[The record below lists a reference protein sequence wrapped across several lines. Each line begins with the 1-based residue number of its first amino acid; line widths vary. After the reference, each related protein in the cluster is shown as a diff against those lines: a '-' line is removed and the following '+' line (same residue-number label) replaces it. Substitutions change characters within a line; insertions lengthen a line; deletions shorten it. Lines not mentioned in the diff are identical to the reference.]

1 MKAVTPVLMLA
12 LLAAL
17 LLLIAG
23 PGTRFELWDFRTGFG
38 LMRWAVYLGGAAV
51 VLSIVLLLV
60 PRLRRAAAGR
70 LGAALVI
77 GLLAAGIPL
86 NGVRIARSVPPIHDI
101 STDTGRP
108 PAFVAVLPLRA
119 GAPNSAE
126 HAGAELARTQR
137 EAYPDLASHRL
148 DVAPDAAFER
158 AAQAARDMGWDIVD
172 TDPAAGRIEATDT
185 TFWFGF
191 KDDVVVR
198 VEPDGAGSRIDVRSV
213 SRVGM
218 SDVGANARRIRAYL
232 ARIGS

>member
-1 MKAVTPVLMLA
+1 MKAVTPVLLLA

-38 LMRWAVYLGGAAV
+38 LMRWAVYLGGAAA

-70 LGAALVI
+70 LVAALVI

-101 STDTGRP
+101 STDTERP

-119 GAPNSAE
+119 GAPNPAE
-126 HAGAELARTQR
+126 HAGAELAKTQR

-148 DVAPDAAFER
+148 DLAPGAAFER

-172 TDPAAGRIEATDT
+172 TDAASGRIEATDT

-198 VEPDGAGSRIDVRSV
+198 VEPDGSGSRIDVRSV

-232 ARIGS
+232 ARIGG